1 MRWIEYLEN
10 LLYIFFTSEFEDL
23 LQSLPWQYKIVEHN
37 YYQVVGCEMSATDLF
52 V

>member
-1 MRWIEYLEN
+1 MKGIEYLEN

-23 LQSLPWQYKIVEHN
+23 LQFFPWRYKIVEHN
-37 YYQVVGCEMSATDLF
+37 DFQIVGCEISATDLY